1 MASPLVGRTKQKL
14 IAAKE
19 KWALMPSDDEVAIQQ
34 AYYKS
39 TAKRYDAA
47 HVDEK
52 DEHFF
57 ALRFLEAVIDHYGIA
72 SILDVGAGTGRVA
85 FYLKTRYPALRIV
98 SIEPV
103 KELREVGY
111 AKGLTEEDLVEGDAT
126 RLQFPDG
133 AFDLVCEF
141 GILHHVRHPETVVAE
156 MLRVAKIGIFI
167 SDSNNFGQGSRLARA
182 FKQLLDMLGLW
193 KFADLIKT
201 KGKGYHITEGDGLAY
216 SYSVFNNYAQIA
228 RACHTH
234 IFNTEPAGINPYRT
248 APHIALL
255 GIKR

>member
-1 MASPLVGRTKQKL
+1 MAD
-14 IAAKE
+14 
-19 KWALMPSDDEVAIQQ
+19 DDEVAIQQ

-47 HVDEK
+47 HVHEK

-57 ALRFLEAVIDHYGIA
+57 ALRFLETAIDHYGIA
-72 SILDVGAGTGRVA
+72 SVLDVGAGTGRVA
-85 FYLKTRYPALRIV
+85 CYLKTKYPALRIV

-111 AKGLTEEDLVEGDAT
+111 TKGLTKEELVEGDAT

-133 AFDLVCEF
+133 TFDLVCEF
-141 GILHHVRHPETVVAE
+141 GILHHVRRPETVVAE

-167 SDSNNFGQGSRLARA
+167 SDSNNFGQGRPLSRAL
-182 FKQLLDMLGLW
+182 KQFLNALGLW
-193 KFADLIKT
+193 RLADLIKT
-201 KGKGYHITEGDGLAY
+201 KGKGYQITEGDGLAY

-255 GIKR
+255 GIKK